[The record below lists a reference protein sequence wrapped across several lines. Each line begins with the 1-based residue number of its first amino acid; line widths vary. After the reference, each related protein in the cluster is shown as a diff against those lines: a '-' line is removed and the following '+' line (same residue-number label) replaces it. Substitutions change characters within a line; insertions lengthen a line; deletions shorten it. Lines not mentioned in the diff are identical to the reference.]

1 MSFVSALKNLRRR
14 AVESVLQTV
23 GVSEATVDEEYDKLY
38 ASTREN
44 LDDLNECKIEL
55 LLTYAFI

>member
-14 AVESVLQTV
+14 AVESVLQSV
-23 GVSEATVDEEYDKLY
+23 GASEATVDEEYDKLY

-44 LDDLNECKIEL
+44 LDDLNECKTIE
-55 LLTYAFI
+55 